1 MPKKKKYATHVTLP
15 SGERVY
21 VSAPTKAELEARVL
35 KLKMEMAQGVDVGDA
50 TTFREYAAAWLHA
63 YKKPRLRE
71 NSYQTVVA
79 NLENHVVP
87 YFGDMRLRDIK
98 PLHVQMF
105 LAKIR
110 PLSRSTQSKCFQIFK
125 GIMRTAAENGLIVRS
140 PVTKEDR
147 VGGETAEEAE
157 PLTAEQARRLL
168 DSVAGTRAYT
178 FCFLALATG
187 LRRGEILGLMWDDLD
202 LETGKLNVRH
212 NKTFPA
218 NANDAPVTT
227 LLKSEAARR
236 TVPMSEGLRAYLE
249 QERKRSSSPYV
260 LSMENGESLSK
271 SSFRKLWD
279 IVTVRTVTEDRPLGT
294 VVGGSKTGSFTVDL
308 DFDCHPHLLRH
319 TCITHWVE
327 SGMDFKEVQ
336 YLAGHSTLEMTLKV
350 YTHYRRKSR
359 EAETAERVKSATAYL
374 SV

>member
-15 SGERVY
+15 NGERVY
-21 VSAPTKAELEARVL
+21 VSAPTKAELDARVL
-35 KLKMEMAQGVDVGDA
+35 KLKMEMAQGVDVSDA

-79 NLENHVVP
+79 NLENHVIP

-105 LAKIR
+105 LAKIK
-110 PLSRSTQSKCFQIFK
+110 PLSRSTQNKCFQIFK

-140 PVTKEDR
+140 PVTKEDK

-157 PLTAEQARRLL
+157 PLTAEQAKRLL
-168 DSVAGTRAYT
+168 SSVAGTRAYT
-178 FCFLALATG
+178 FCFIALATG

-202 LETGKLNVRH
+202 PKTGKLNVRH

-236 TVPMSEGLRAYLE
+236 TIPMSDGLRAYLE
-249 QERKRSSSPYV
+249 QERARSSSPYV

-279 IVTVRTVTEDRPLGT
+279 IVTVRTATEDRPVGT

-359 EAETAERVKSATAYL
+359 EAETADRVRSATAYL
-374 SV
+374 SM